1 VALVT
6 LKNVYKYYFS
16 KKEKVEAV
24 RNLNLEIEDKEIVA
38 LLGPSGCGKTSTLRM
53 IAGLEEI
60 SSGELY
66 IDKLLS
72 NDLTPSQRNIALAFE
87 DYALYFHL
95 TVRENMELCLKAKKL
110 RPEVIKK
117 KVKDVSQMLGID
129 DILDSRTNAL
139 SGGQQQRVSLAR
151 ALVRDPSIFLLD
163 EPISHVE
170 VEKRYQIL
178 ASIKEINYEF
188 GTTMLYVTHNQ
199 VEAIAVGNR
208 IGVMN
213 FAELQQIGSK
223 EEIFNK
229 PVNIFVAS
237 FVGQPQINLLDCEV
251 GLNNGEIFLKAKNG
265 KLSFIPESKVGKE
278 ISQLNLKEVVLG
290 LRPQDI
296 SIRRIKSEQKSIIG
310 VIEIIEFLGEYM
322 HIVLKSGDCNFS
334 VYCGVD
340 MGLKKGKE
348 MELFYDQS
356 RLHIF
361 NPETEKAICV

>member
-1 VALVT
+1 VASVT
-6 LKNVYKYYFS
+6 LKNVYKYYWS
-16 KKEKVEAV
+16 KKKKVEAV
-24 RNLNLEIEDKEIVA
+24 KNLSLEVNDKETVA

-53 IAGLEEI
+53 IAGLEDI

-66 IDKLLS
+66 IDDVLS
-72 NDLTPSQRNIALAFE
+72 NNLSPADRNIALAFE

-95 TVRENMELCLKAKKL
+95 TVRENMELCLEAKNLSKD
-110 RPEVIKK
+110 VIKK
-117 KVKDVSQMLGID
+117 KVEDVSEMLGIK
-129 DILDSRTNAL
+129 DILNVRTTAL

-151 ALVRDPSIFLLD
+151 ALVRDPSVFLLD
-163 EPISHVE
+163 EPISHIE

-178 ASIKEINYEF
+178 ARIKEINIEF

-199 VEAIAVGNR
+199 AEAIAVGNR

-213 FAELQQIGSK
+213 FAELQQIGSRD
-223 EEIFNK
+223 EILNK

-237 FVGQPQINLLDCEV
+237 FVGEPSINIMNCEV
-251 GLNNGEIFLKAKNG
+251 SSDNGEIVLKAKDG
-265 KLSFIPESKVGKE
+265 LLSFIPESKIGKE

-296 SIRRIKSEQKSIIG
+296 SIRRMNSGQKSIKG
-310 VIEIIEFLGEYM
+310 LIEVKEFLGEYM
-322 HIVLKSGDCNFS
+322 HIVLKSGDSSFS

-340 MGLKKGKE
+340 MGLKKGEE

-356 RLHIF
+356 KLHIF
-361 NPETEKAICV
+361 HPETEKAIRS